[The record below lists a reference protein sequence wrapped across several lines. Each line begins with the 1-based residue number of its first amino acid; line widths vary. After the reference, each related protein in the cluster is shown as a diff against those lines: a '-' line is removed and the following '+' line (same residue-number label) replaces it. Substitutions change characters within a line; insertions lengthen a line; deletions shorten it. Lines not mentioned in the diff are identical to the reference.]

1 MPWHSQAVPGEVYA
15 IPWSELKPVK
25 ESDGSKGKTKR
36 AHGISW
42 DRGISSKAKLH
53 SKSEERD
60 LYNCC
65 NGSGCEDE
73 ADEHEGGFLVQII
86 QLQEDN

>member
-1 MPWHSQAVPGEVYA
+1 MPWHGQAVPGEVYA
-15 IPWSELKPVK
+15 MPWSELKPGK
-25 ESDGSKGKTKR
+25 EGDESRDKTKT

-42 DRGISSKAKLH
+42 DKSISNKAKLY

-60 LYNCC
+60 LCDCC

-73 ADEHEGGFLVQII
+73 AV
-86 QLQEDN
+86 